1 MPIVVS
7 LAAHQLGLT
16 PAEALTAATINA
28 AHAVGLGREV
38 GSLEV
43 GKRADLL
50 VLDVPDHRH
59 LAYRIGARIV
69 ETVVKDGRVVWRRAR
84 EHI

>member
-1 MPIVVS
+1 MPLVVS

-38 GSLEV
+38 GSLEA
-43 GKRADLL
+43 GKRADA
-50 VLDVPDHRH
+50 VVMDVPDHRH
-59 LAYRIGARIV
+59 LAYRIGGRVV
-69 ETVVKDGRVVWRRAR
+69 ETVVKDGRVVLHRAP
-84 EHI
+84 